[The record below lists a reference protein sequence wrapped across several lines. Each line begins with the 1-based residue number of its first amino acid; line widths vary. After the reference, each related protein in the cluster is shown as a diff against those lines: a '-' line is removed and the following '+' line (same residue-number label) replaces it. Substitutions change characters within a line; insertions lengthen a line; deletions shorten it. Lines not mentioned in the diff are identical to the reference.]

1 MPHQEN
7 TQLDLPGLAEPW
19 FTLPKAAET
28 LNVPVSTL
36 RRAAKEG
43 LIPTHRPFNLR
54 VRVRLSE
61 VAAAIAN
68 SQMGGR

>member
-1 MPHQEN
+1 MSEQQK
-7 TQLDLPGLAEPW
+7 TQLELPGLAEPW
-19 FTLPKAAET
+19 HTLPKAAEA

-43 LIPTHRPFNLR
+43 RIPTHRPFNRR

-61 VAAAIAN
+61 VTAAIVGA
-68 SQMGGR
+68 QMGGR